1 MFQKGV
7 TVQFLQDILKGVHQ
21 PGDTYK
27 IALYTKAAA
36 TDKNASLKTYNT
48 TGELPTA
55 GGYTRGGQV
64 LSGFAVGVSGRIAY
78 IDWTDAVW
86 GNATFRADAA
96 IIYNATRANKV
107 LAVLDFDGMVNSN
120 NGPFTIVFP
129 APGLASV
136 IAIAVDK

>member
-1 MFQKGV
+1 MFQEGL
-7 TVQFLQDILKGVHQ
+7 TNQFLADILKGVHR

-36 TDKNASLKTYNT
+36 TDKNASLTAYNT

-64 LSGFAVGVSGRIAY
+64 LSGFAVGVSGRTAY

-86 GNATFRADAA
+86 PNATFSADAA
-96 IIYNATRANKV
+96 IIYNASRANAA
-107 LAVLDFDGMVNSN
+107 LAIIDFVGMITSSS
-120 NGPFTIVFP
+120 GPFTVEFP
-129 APGLASV
+129 AAGPTAV
-136 IAIAVDK
+136 IRITGN

>member
-1 MFQKGV
+1 MFQEGV

-55 GGYTRGGQV
+55 GGYTRGGRV
-64 LSGFAVGVSGRIAY
+64 LSGFVVGVSGRIAY
-78 IDWTDAVW
+78 IDWADAVW
-86 GNATFRADAA
+86 ANATFSADAG
-96 IIYNATRANKV
+96 IIYNATRANAAM
-107 LAVLDFDGMVNSN
+107 AVFDLHEMVTSQ
-120 NGPFTIVFP
+120 NGPFTIEFP
-129 APGLASV
+129 APGYASV
-136 IAIAVDK
+136 ISVAK